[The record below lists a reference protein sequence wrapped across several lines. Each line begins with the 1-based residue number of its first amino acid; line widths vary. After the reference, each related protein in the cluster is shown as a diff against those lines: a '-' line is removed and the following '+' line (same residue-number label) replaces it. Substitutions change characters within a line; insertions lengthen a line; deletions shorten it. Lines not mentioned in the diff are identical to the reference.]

1 MSAESYCGKAV
12 HGVEDSRLKDQTWH
26 SDGPSRPPSDATA
39 GGNAVA
45 TINQLKASGADVRV
59 NRIGSAPLDECIVTN
74 VNTFSRPAQIIPIDD
89 DDINVF
95 TTFPKPKV
103 TVTLNCSQ

>member
-1 MSAESYCGKAV
+1 MTTLTRMIGTAGLIASAAMTAAAV
-12 HGVEDSRLKDQTWH
+12 PAQASPD
-26 SDGPSRPPSDATA
+26 SDGGSGP
-39 GGNAVA
+39 NAVA

-59 NRIGSAPLDECIVTN
+59 NRIGSAPLDECVVTN
-74 VNTFSRPAQIIPIDD
+74 VNSFSRPPQIIPID

-103 TVTLNCSQ
+103 TVTLNCS

>member
-1 MSAESYCGKAV
+1 MTSTTRIILTGLIPFGALLAAAIPAQAAPN
-12 HGVEDSRLKDQTWH
+12 DS
-26 SDGPSRPPSDATA
+26 S
-39 GGNAVA
+39 GGSNAVA

-59 NRIGSAPLDECIVTN
+59 NRIGSAPLSECTVAN
-74 VNTFSRPAQIIPIDD
+74 VNSFSRPAQIIPIDR

-103 TVTLNCSQ
+103 TVTLNCAG

>member
-1 MSAESYCGKAV
+1 MTSTSTKTITAGLLGA
-12 HGVEDSRLKDQTWH
+12 GAMLALAIPAQAAPT
-26 SDGPSRPPSDATA
+26 SDANP

-59 NRIGSAPLDECIVTN
+59 NRVGSAPLDECVVTN
-74 VNTFSRPAQIIPIDD
+74 VNSFSRPAQIIPIDD

-103 TVTLNCSQ
+103 TVTLNCS

>member
-1 MSAESYCGKAV
+1 MKSVVAAGLLPLGALVALAV
-12 HGVEDSRLKDQTWH
+12 PAQAAPST
-26 SDGPSRPPSDATA
+26 DG

-59 NRIGSAPLDECIVTN
+59 NRIGNGPLEECEVAN
-74 VNTFSRPAQIIPIDD
+74 VNSLSRPAQIIPIDD

-95 TTFPKPKV
+95 TRFPQPKV
-103 TVTLNCSQ
+103 VVTLNCSR

>member
-1 MSAESYCGKAV
+1 MTTSIRTTITAGVIATGAMLAMAVSAQAAPN
-12 HGVEDSRLKDQTWH
+12 
-26 SDGPSRPPSDATA
+26 SDGST

-59 NRIGSAPLDECIVTN
+59 NRIGSAPLDECEVTN
-74 VNTFSRPAQIIPIDD
+74 VNSFSRPAQIIPIDD

-103 TVTLNCSQ
+103 TVTLNCSR